1 MKKVII
7 DQLVEEMIQIL
18 ITEIKGNDK
27 GTCLVVKHYVNDALL
42 GGLIK
47 KSKCRYGLDWD
58 ADIIRD
64 QAYASMYESMLKV
77 SQDLDGGDINL
88 DNEEFRSKS
97 LHLSRILMD
106 ESLISRAGR
115 DKEGNKIYEFEEP
128 IDPQADEETGKSRL
142 EELLNKQCTG
152 EDGAENHFLRWFHS
166 NKAKI
171 LTKKQLAFINNEL
184 VDMDRKNV
192 SKIKQ
197 RIADRVITAYNN
209 TYNTLTDRQA
219 NLLDNKHIIE
229 SILDSKNFRE
239 EYIKYRDNEYI
250 VDTMINNVSFDTMKK
265 FNTGSNDKQV
275 IREYRVALF
284 KGLAKVN
291 DKLQEE
297 GVLDLF

>member
-18 ITEIKGNDK
+18 ITEVNNTENKSNLIIVHKTHG
-27 GTCLVVKHYVNDALL
+27 LV
-42 GGLIK
+42 GGLVK
-47 KSKCRYGLDWD
+47 KSIGKYSLDWSS
-58 ADIIRD
+58 DIIRD
-64 QAYASMYESMLKV
+64 QVYASVYEAMTKV
-77 SQDLDGGDINL
+77 SKDFADEDINL
-88 DNEEFRSKS
+88 NNNEFKAKVFVLSELLIKENLIERSK
-97 LHLSRILMD
+97 RN
-106 ESLISRAGR
+106 R
-115 DKEGNKIYEFEEP
+115 DGEIIAEHEELV
-128 IDPQADEETGKSRL
+128 DPQADEETGKSRL
-142 EELLNKQCTG
+142 EELLNEYHS
-152 EDGAENHFLRWFHS
+152 EDQKMNHFLRWFHS

-171 LTKKQLAFINNEL
+171 LTKKQLTFINNEL
-184 VDMDRKNV
+184 VDMEPKAV
-192 SKIKQ
+192 SNIKK

-239 EYIKYRDNEYI
+239 EYIKYIDNEYI
-250 VDTMINNVSFDTMKK
+250 INTIVDNVSFDTMRK
-265 FNTGSNDKQV
+265 FNTGSSDKQV